1 VTARHVARELAV
13 IVLPQ
18 LSKKTNF
25 EELKLDALIAKTVSM
40 LCDYAKHNLS
50 EADALLQQ
58 SSSDLVDVEV
68 EHPENAN
75 SVDDLKPVALTTE
88 QLKQQVV
95 NLQRAINL
103 IAEALDVPALSL
115 QRGAGQSFMKCEA
128 CGHTNEI
135 QQRPDT
141 ESDIRS
147 FLKNLLKTY
156 WDHRE
161 EIDHFIKKA
170 KSKWQVNRMVSI
182 DRDILRLACAE
193 AFFMPDIPISV
204 CINEAVELCHRFA
217 DEKAA
222 KFINGVL
229 GDLAQEARYF
239 RNKGVFPEPKDLE
252 APSPD
257 NANKPNG
264 LSQTTLLE

>member
-1 VTARHVARELAV
+1 VTARHIARELAV

-25 EELKLDALIAKTVSM
+25 EDLKLDVLIAKTVSM

-50 EADALLQQ
+50 EADSLLQQ
-58 SSSDLVDVEV
+58 SSTELVELEV
-68 EHPENAN
+68 DHPENAETI
-75 SVDDLKPVALTTE
+75 DELKPVLLTTE

-103 IAEALDVPALSL
+103 ISEALDVPALSL
-115 QRGAGQSFMKCEA
+115 QRGVGQSFVKCEA
-128 CGHTNEI
+128 CGHTNEV
-135 QQRPDT
+135 QQRADT
-141 ESDIRS
+141 ESDIRT
-147 FLKNLLKTY
+147 FLKNLLTTY
-156 WDHRE
+156 WDHRD
-161 EIDHFIKKA
+161 EIDLFIKRA
-170 KSKWQVNRMVSI
+170 KSKWQVTRMVSI

-204 CINEAVELCHRFA
+204 AINEAVELCHRFA

-252 APSPD
+252 TPNSD
-257 NANKPNG
+257 VSTKPNG
-264 LSQTTLLE
+264 KSPTTLVD